1 MSIGNGRIASPA
13 ATDRYDT
20 SVTEGYSGSDHVPF
34 KYSAEIPVI
43 SFFGND
49 MSRIN
54 TRRVTIESIN
64 PVLLGETA
72 VLILDLLASLEDL

>member
-54 TRRVTIESIN
+54 TRGDTIEFIN
-64 PVLLGETA
+64 PLRLRDTA